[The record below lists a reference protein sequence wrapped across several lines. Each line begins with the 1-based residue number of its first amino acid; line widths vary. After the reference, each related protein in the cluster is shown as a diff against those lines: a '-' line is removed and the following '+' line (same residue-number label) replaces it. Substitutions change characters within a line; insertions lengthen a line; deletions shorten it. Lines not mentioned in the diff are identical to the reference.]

1 MKLEGL
7 IKNVNYTV
15 LQGDLNKNIRWLSQ
29 DSREIIDNSIFVA
42 IDGYEQ
48 DGHDHIQTAIDKG
61 ATAIIVS
68 RYVQLSQSNV
78 TVLQVDD
85 TREALASISTKFFN
99 TPTNQFNLIGV
110 TGTNGK
116 TSTVFLIDRIMRG
129 VGKKTGLIGTI
140 ENHVGSKVLRTSRTT
155 PDALA
160 LQHLFHEMVKENVND
175 VVMEVSSHALDLK
188 RVYGSEFD
196 VAVFTNLTLD
206 HLDFHKTMEAYRDAK
221 LTLFNMAPK
230 GVINLDDPYG
240 QYMIDH
246 SSMKEVLTYSCGN
259 IDADLCAF
267 DIKMDIKG
275 THFSM
280 NYNGGVYYV
289 TIQTPG
295 RFSVYNAM
303 AALGAS
309 IMLGIDIDK
318 AIEVL
323 RTDSIVDGRFQT
335 IESPLGYHAVVDYAH
350 APDGLENVL
359 TTIKEFAVGKIITV
373 FGCGGDRDKSKRP
386 IMGEIAGKYSDI
398 AIITSD
404 NPRTEDPQTIMD
416 EVEQGLKLTDGVY
429 EKIVDRASAIRRG
442 LELAKK
448 DDIVLIAGK
457 GHEDYQVI
465 GKVKIHLDDR
475 EIVRDYIKAV
485 EG

>member
-7 IKNVNYTV
+7 VQGFEYTV

-29 DSREIIDNSIFVA
+29 DSREIVSDSIFVA
-42 IDGYEQ
+42 IEGYES
-48 DGHDHIQTAIDKG
+48 DGHLFIDKAVEKG
-61 ATAIIVS
+61 ATAVIVS
-68 RYVQLSQSNV
+68 KYVQLKNKEI

-85 TREALASISTKFFN
+85 TREALASISVKYFN
-99 TPTNQFNLIGV
+99 TPTNQFELIGV

-116 TSTVFLIDRIMRG
+116 TSTVYLIDRILRG
-129 VGKKTGLIGTI
+129 AGKKTGLIGTI
-140 ENHVGSKVLRTSRTT
+140 ENHIGDEVLQTSRTT

-160 LQHLFHEMVKENVND
+160 LQHLFHEMVNVNVND

-206 HLDFHKTMEAYRDAK
+206 HLDFHKTMDAYRDAK
-221 LTLFNMAPK
+221 LELFKMAAK
-230 GVINLDDPYG
+230 AVINIDDENGRYIMDNG
-240 QYMIDH
+240 TMA
-246 SSMKEVLTYSCGN
+246 EVLTYSCGN
-259 IDADLCAF
+259 TDADLCAF
-267 DIKMDIKG
+267 DIEIDIRG
-275 THFSM
+275 THFKM
-280 NYNGGVYYV
+280 NYKGGVYNV

-303 AALGAS
+303 AAIGGAVS
-309 IMLGIDIDK
+309 IGINIQTAID
-318 AIEVL
+318 VL
-323 RTDSIVDGRFQT
+323 REDSVVDGRFQT
-335 IESPLGYHAVVDYAH
+335 IESPEGYHAVVDYAH

-359 TTIKEFAVGKIITV
+359 TTIKEFAKGKIITV

-404 NPRTEDPQTIMD
+404 NPRTEDPQTIID
-416 EVEQGLKLTDGVY
+416 EVESGLVKTGCHY
-429 EKIVDRASAIRRG
+429 EKIVDRATGIRRG
-442 LELAKK
+442 LEIAKK

-475 EIVRDYIKAV
+475 EIVRDYIQEV
-485 EG
+485 QG